1 MRTASTRV
9 PIRRIL
15 RLFRPYRWSLLF
27 VGVLVGA
34 SSLVSL
40 VNPFLIRA
48 IIDVALPQGRVGLLT
63 LLAIGMVVVSI
74 ANSSFSVSQT
84 YVSTKVGQRV
94 MHDLRTTVYSH
105 LQRMSLAFF
114 TRTRTGEVQSRIA
127 NDIGGMQSTVTTTAT
142 TLVSNL
148 TTVIATII
156 AMIVL
161 DWRLTIASL
170 IMMPVFV
177 WVSRRVGTERRRITR
192 DRQRQ
197 LATISSI
204 VQESLSVSGILLG
217 HTMGRSRSLADS
229 FAGESDKLSDLE
241 VRSNMAGRWRQST
254 IQIVMSAMPAVIY
267 WVTGLTGPAGT
278 GHGDHMAISIGTLVA
293 FTTLQQALFR
303 PMVQLLSVG
312 VDMQSSLEL
321 FGRIFEYLDL
331 PVDIAEPAHPVAVV
345 SVRGE
350 VRLEDV
356 DFSYAGAGRPT
367 LSGIDVTVPAGHS
380 LAIVGETG
388 SGKTTLSYLIPR
400 LYDVTSG
407 RVLIDGIDVRDMSFD
422 ALAAAVGVVSQETYL
437 FHASVADNL
446 RFAKPDAT
454 GAELVAA
461 AKVAQIHDHLES
473 LPDGYD
479 TIVGERGY
487 RFSGGEKQRLAIARA
502 VLRDPP
508 ILVLDEATSALDTQ
522 TEQAVQEAIDTL
534 SAGRTTIT
542 IAHRLSTVRD
552 ADEIL
557 VLDGGQIAERGSHD
571 ELLALGGRYAALVNR
586 DAELVTALQPLRQPG
601 VHLGDAAGQQG
612 QVAVVVEQ
620 PGLDAGDVRG
630 KPLAVAE
637 RHELVLPAV
646 HEQDRDG
653 DGGQVE
659 TPRAA
664 VRHAI
669 VPPALDA
676 RGQALVIAVAEVVRQ
691 GVLQHRRVH
700 G

>member
-1 MRTASTRV
+1 LGTAKTQV

-27 VGVLVGA
+27 VAVLVGA

-63 LLAIGMVVVSI
+63 VLAIGMVVVSV

-84 YVSTKVGQRV
+84 YVSTRVGQRV
-94 MHDLRTTVYSH
+94 MHDLRTSVYSH

-156 AMIVL
+156 AMVVL

-170 IMMPVFV
+170 IMMPAFV

-197 LATISSI
+197 LAAISSI

-241 VRSNMAGRWRQST
+241 VRSSMAGRWRQST
-254 IQIVMSAMPAVIY
+254 IQIVMSSMPAVIY
-267 WVTGLTGPAGT
+267 WVTGLTG
-278 GHGDHMAISIGTLVA
+278 HGAHMAISIGTLVA

-331 PVDIAEPAHPVAVV
+331 PVDIAEPAHPVAIGKV
-345 SVRGE
+345 SGE
-350 VRLEDV
+350 VRLDNV
-356 DFSYAGAGRPT
+356 GFAYAGADRPT
-367 LSGIDVTVPAGHS
+367 LRGIDVTVPAGHS

-407 RVLIDGIDVRDMSFD
+407 RVLIDGTDVRDMSFD
-422 ALAAAVGVVSQETYL
+422 ALAATVGVVSQETYL

-454 GAELVAA
+454 DAELVAA
-461 AKVAQIHDHLES
+461 AKIAQIHDHLES

-508 ILVLDEATSALDTQ
+508 VLVLDEATSALDTQ

-542 IAHRLSTVRD
+542 IAHRLSTIRD

-557 VLDGGQIAERGSHD
+557 VLDDGEIAERGSHD

-586 DAELVTALQPLRQPG
+586 DAELVTAL
-601 VHLGDAAGQQG
+601 
-612 QVAVVVEQ
+612 
-620 PGLDAGDVRG
+620 
-630 KPLAVAE
+630 
-637 RHELVLPAV
+637 
-646 HEQDRDG
+646 
-653 DGGQVE
+653 
-659 TPRAA
+659 
-664 VRHAI
+664 
-669 VPPALDA
+669 
-676 RGQALVIAVAEVVRQ
+676 
-691 GVLQHRRVH
+691 
-700 G
+700 